1 MEHLMRQ
8 LKATG
13 ENKVLQEDEKDTMT
27 IGVGGDHFIEVVVL
41 KIPGN
46 GSCLFG
52 AIYQQLNNVSVNSPN
67 FKENVELLR
76 QNVVKHIQ
84 KRRQIYSDQH
94 PKPPLEDERILNKPF
109 EKELMCSAADKFNTA
124 FEAITE
130 TMANIY
136 LDTVM
141 PLPDTWGG
149 SETIN
154 AVIEMF
160 DINVLIFSEGAKK
173 HNFYHFDKN
182 RNKTVLLAYRRN
194 VIPGS
199 RLLYN
204 HYDSVF
210 SLPDSNTVE
219 KIARKMIDDEH
230 TVIKIGNF
238 KLNYYKIHYKK
249 RSVFIS
255 VMT

>member
-1 MEHLMRQ
+1 MRQ
-8 LKATG
+8 LKKIG
-13 ENKVLQEDEKDTMT
+13 ENKVLQKDEKDVMT
-27 IGVGGDHFIEVVVL
+27 IGIGENLFIKVVVL

-67 FKENVELLR
+67 FNENVKLLR
-76 QNVVKHIQ
+76 QSVIKHIQ
-84 KRRQIYSDQH
+84 ERRQIYLNQH
-94 PKPPLEDERILNKPF
+94 PIPPSDEERIDNKPF
-109 EKELMCSAADKFNTA
+109 EKELMCSAADKFNTT
-124 FEAITE
+124 FETVTE
-130 TMANIY
+130 TMVDIY

-149 SETIN
+149 SETIK
-154 AVIEMF
+154 AAIEIF
-160 DINVLIFSEGAKK
+160 DINVLTFTEEAKK
-173 HNFYHFDKN
+173 HNYYHFDKN
-182 RNKTVLLAYRRN
+182 RDKTVLLAYRRN
-194 VIPGS
+194 EIPGS
-199 RLLYN
+199 RVLYN

-210 SLPDSNTVE
+210 SLPDSSTVE
-219 KIARKMIDDEH
+219 KIARKMIADEQ

-249 RSVFIS
+249 RSVFMS